1 MTTANKPPIVV
12 EDVEMDET
20 LDADDIEDVQMDAA
34 NEEVDTFLL
43 QLKLQMDERDAAG
56 VSFSFESFTSVLVQC
71 FVPLLE
77 HSSMLQIVPMI
88 HLRIAEVDHKFLVE
102 VLSNTHIYV
111 PHELVTKSTS
121 GMSTT
126 YHLNLPILRT
136 PLKCDFLQAVPMLVT
151 EFIKQMHIFDPQPPP
166 PPTPVPKPVQSPPSQ
181 RPRAIPPESTVFPL
195 AHFPGTLYH
204 ANDINGSVVTAILL
218 GVTPSSLYILH
229 FGPTNHHHDLA
240 VLHQVISLKDI
251 SRVVLKRGENKSFV
265 VHFKTAGAP
274 CKPIFSQSSERI
286 VAMIQSYME
295 KHSAKRRLDHGG
307 EDPRPRHVKKANG
320 FDMSSFFA
328 NMEKAT
334 KEVPECPGG
343 RADPSCWW

>member
-1 MTTANKPPIVV
+1 MINTLEVTVSMTTANKPPIVV

-126 YHLNLPILRT
+126 YHLNLSILRT
-136 PLKCDFLQAVPMLVT
+136 PLKCGFLQAVPMLVT
-151 EFIKQMHIFDPQPPP
+151 EFIKQMHIVRQP
-166 PPTPVPKPVQSPPSQ
+166 V
-181 RPRAIPPESTVFPL
+181 L
-195 AHFPGTLYH
+195 
-204 ANDINGSVVTAILL
+204 SVMLIL
-218 GVTPSSLYILH
+218 
-229 FGPTNHHHDLA
+229 D
-240 VLHQVISLKDI
+240 
-251 SRVVLKRGENKSFV
+251 
-265 VHFKTAGAP
+265 
-274 CKPIFSQSSERI
+274 
-286 VAMIQSYME
+286 
-295 KHSAKRRLDHGG
+295 
-307 EDPRPRHVKKANG
+307 
-320 FDMSSFFA
+320 
-328 NMEKAT
+328 
-334 KEVPECPGG
+334 
-343 RADPSCWW
+343 